1 MPKSKEENVWTIDE
15 LVNLTD
21 DIQEDSVSYRGK
33 VFNFQFCELTEGE
46 EPKYTQV
53 PEGATDEE
61 KAKIYQEIAGERILS
76 MIEKAN
82 NKNPDGETITKEAW
96 PLLPSSLRMTIT
108 TKVLSLE
115 QYVTENF
122 RNG

>member
-1 MPKSKEENVWTIDE
+1 MPESKEENAWTIDE

-21 DIQEDSVSYRGK
+21 DVQFDTVSFRGK
-33 VFNFQFCELTEGE
+33 PFKFQFCELTEGE

-53 PEGATDEE
+53 PEGATEDE
-61 KAKIYQEIAGERILS
+61 KATIYQEIAAERILA

-82 NKNPDGETITKEAW
+82 NKNPDGESITKEAW